1 MNHLNTACL
10 LFIACLASSMASPNA
25 EIVVKD
31 KKGNVYTS
39 YSVEQYE
46 TPVTLSCSMAS
57 RYINWSIAPQD
68 KGVTMY
74 DDRINI
80 DTSKILPKTVF
91 TITAVDGGLT
101 NTLDFEIEV
110 YGCKYGSF
118 THIQKDTSDDLFRLY
133 LDSELLY
140 NGTFSD
146 KYFCLPRGTFRYAS
160 QSNKA
165 NYLIITNEDG
175 GRLHTYYFAAYSKF
189 EGTFSNVL
197 DAPIAISFPSVVS
210 VLPNVAKTLLI
221 STSGLVDSVKVEPEL
236 RVDSRRFT
244 VQISRPSIGTTTYTI
259 TASHG
264 SQSTQKTF
272 TVYCGSC
279 PKDTTLVT
287 AIPDN
292 RYVLYSLPEVEGP
305 ITTDMAQSFCLTGSS
320 FTLNYQSTKD
330 TPLVL
335 SKEGHVFYEYYVTAS
350 DMGSAELHVEWRTP
364 VAFTTP
370 IPFFAGSPSKN
381 WNQPNFDAKGWQQGS
396 EGNWGASASAAS
408 SLFFRAPFTL
418 DAEAGVTNVI
428 VFLHGEGSV
437 EVFINGVSFGLTILR
452 TANSTSVAIPVSY
465 AVPGNNVV
473 GVRLARSVSSAV
485 LFGLSVELNN
495 APFLRLIDGVASE
508 IQTRPSE
515 YHKPADAF
523 GWDENAYWSAQSF
536 PAELIFTFDAPQVV
550 NKVRISHNPF
560 WRAFSIKFVGVSG
573 SERVELATWNKDAVY
588 EASTGFDSSTLS
600 FVNTR
605 PFKAYHFVVESNSE
619 YLNLAGIRMY
629 HDAQY
634 ACPKKWGY
642 KNALE
647 GTTFFKRCPL
657 GYTGRRARSCV
668 HQGMGAQ
675 WEDSKAQ
682 CFGTNPP
689 KGSAYV
695 DWEFTLTS
703 VTRSVWEEKARD
715 AFIAMLTENTY
726 LRTGDVSFLYMDNV
740 MDGKKTVLKV
750 FARCTVM
757 SLMGK
762 VIEYNLDDITPKFA
776 ELVAAKLGAGYGG
789 SIDKVTLR
797 PYVNWAM
804 VIIVSV
810 VVVVVTAAI
819 GGYIYVRNKSGS
831 VKSLHKRAN
840 NDETLLVLGVCSSQ

>member
-10 LFIACLASSMASPNA
+10 LFIACLASSLASPNA

-31 KKGNVYTS
+31 RKGNVYTS

-57 RYINWSIAPQD
+57 RYINWSIAPQE

-74 DDRINI
+74 DDRISI
-80 DTSKILPKTVF
+80 DTSKVLPKTVF

-101 NTLDFEIEV
+101 YTLDFEIEV

-146 KYFCLPRGTFRYAS
+146 KYFCLPRGTIRYAS

-175 GRLHTYYFAAYSKF
+175 SRLHTNYFAAYSKF
-189 EGTFSNVL
+189 EGTFSTVL

-244 VQISRPSIGTTTYTI
+244 VQISMPSTGTTTYTI

-305 ITTDMAQSFCLTGSS
+305 ITTEVKQSFCLTGSS
-320 FTLNYQSTKD
+320 LTLNYQSTKD

-350 DMGSAELHVEWRTP
+350 DMSFAELHVEWPTP

-428 VFLHGEGSV
+428 VFLRGEGSV

-452 TANSTSVAIPVSY
+452 TANSTSVVIPVSY

-495 APFLRLIDGVASE
+495 APFLRLIEGVASE
-508 IQTRPSE
+508 NQAEPSE

-573 SERVELATWNKDAVY
+573 SERVELAKWNKDTVY

-657 GYTGRRARSCV
+657 GYTGRRVRSCV

-675 WEDSKAQ
+675 
-682 CFGTNPP
+682 
-689 KGSAYV
+689 
-695 DWEFTLTS
+695 
-703 VTRSVWEEKARD
+703 
-715 AFIAMLTENTY
+715 
-726 LRTGDVSFLYMDNV
+726 
-740 MDGKKTVLKV
+740 
-750 FARCTVM
+750 
-757 SLMGK
+757 
-762 VIEYNLDDITPKFA
+762 
-776 ELVAAKLGAGYGG
+776 
-789 SIDKVTLR
+789 
-797 PYVNWAM
+797 
-804 VIIVSV
+804 
-810 VVVVVTAAI
+810 
-819 GGYIYVRNKSGS
+819 
-831 VKSLHKRAN
+831 
-840 NDETLLVLGVCSSQ
+840 

>member
-101 NTLDFEIEV
+101 YTLDFEIEV

-428 VFLHGEGSV
+428 VFLRGEGSV

-689 KGSAYV
+689 KDFAYV
-695 DWEFTLTS
+695 DLEFTLTN
-703 VTRSVWEEKARD
+703 VTGTFWGESGREAFVGLLVEK
-715 AFIAMLTENTY
+715 TY
-726 LRTGDVSFLYMDNV
+726 LRAEDVNLLYTDFV
-740 MDGKKTVLKV
+740 VDGEKMTVKV

-757 SLMGK
+757 SLMGRA
-762 VIEYNLDDITPKFA
+762 IEYNLESLTPKFA
-776 ELVAAKLGAGYGG
+776 ELVAGKLGEGCGG
-789 SIDKVTLR
+789 SIDKVKLHQ
-797 PYVNWAM
+797 YVNWAM

-810 VVVVVTAAI
+810 VVVVGAVVI
-819 GGYIYVRNKSGS
+819 GAYTYTRNKSGR
-831 VKSLHKRAN
+831 VKTLHKRAN
-840 NDETLLVLGVCSSQ
+840 NDETLLVLGVC